1 MSELWRLLAL
11 LLILSLQSAAAA
23 AAAVVDDSGARV
35 ALPEPARR
43 IVSLAP
49 HATELLFAAGA
60 GARVVGVVSHS
71 DYPTAARALPQV
83 GGYERL
89 DLEAILG
96 LAPDLVVAWES
107 GNPGAEVERLRALGI
122 PVYVTEL
129 RRLEDIPA
137 TLERIGI
144 LAGTPGE
151 ADAAA
156 AAFRDG
162 VEALRRRYAGR
173 SPVRVFYQIWDSP
186 LMTVGGD
193 HLISSVIELC
203 GGRNVFADQAALAP
217 AVDVESVLVR
227 DPEAIV
233 ASGMAAER
241 PEWLDGWRRWPGLGA
256 VRSDALFLIHPDLI
270 QRPTPRILEGAEQL
284 CADLDRVRSRRGE

>member
-1 MSELWRLLAL
+1 MSESWLLLAL
-11 LLILSLQSAAAA
+11 LLILSLQPSVAAAVT
-23 AAAVVDDSGARV
+23 VVDDSGARL

-71 DYPTAARALPQV
+71 DYPPAARALPEV

-144 LAGTPGE
+144 LAGTPAG

-156 AAFRDG
+156 TVFRDG

-186 LMTVGGD
+186 LMTVGGE

-227 DPEAIV
+227 DPEAVV
-233 ASGMAAER
+233 ASGMATER
-241 PEWLDGWRRWPGLGA
+241 PEWLDAWRRWPGLSA
-256 VRSDALFLIHPDLI
+256 VRFDALFLIHPDLI

-284 CADLDRVRSRRGE
+284 CADLDRVRARRGE

>member
-1 MSELWRLLAL
+1 
-11 LLILSLQSAAAA
+11 
-23 AAAVVDDSGARV
+23 
-35 ALPEPARR
+35 LPAPARR

-60 GARVVGVVSHS
+60 GAQVVGVVSHS
-71 DYPTAARALPQV
+71 DYPPAALRLPEV
-83 GGYERL
+83 GSYERL

-107 GNPGAEVERLRALGI
+107 GNPRAEVARLRALGLT
-122 PVYVTEL
+122 VYVTEL

-137 TLERIGI
+137 TLERLGA
-144 LAGTPGE
+144 LAGTTGE

-162 VEALRRRYAGR
+162 VGALQRRYGGR
-173 SPVRVFYQIWDSP
+173 APVRVFYQIWDSP
-186 LMTVGGD
+186 LMTVGGE
-193 HLISSVIELC
+193 HLISSVLELC

-241 PEWLDGWRRWPGLGA
+241 PEWLDAWRRWPGLSA
-256 VRSDALFLIHPDLI
+256 VRDEALFLIHPDLI
-270 QRPTPRILEGAEQL
+270 QRPTPRILQGAEQL

>member
-233 ASGMAAER
+233 ASGMATER
-241 PEWLDGWRRWPGLGA
+241 PEWLDGWRRWPGLSA

>member
-1 MSELWRLLAL
+1 
-11 LLILSLQSAAAA
+11 
-23 AAAVVDDSGARV
+23 
-35 ALPEPARR
+35 
-43 IVSLAP
+43 
-49 HATELLFAAGA
+49 
-60 GARVVGVVSHS
+60 
-71 DYPTAARALPQV
+71 
-83 GGYERL
+83 
-89 DLEAILG
+89 
-96 LAPDLVVAWES
+96 
-107 GNPGAEVERLRALGI
+107 ALGI

-144 LAGTPGE
+144 LAGTPAG
-151 ADAAA
+151 AGAAA

-227 DPEAIV
+227 DPEAVV

-241 PEWLDGWRRWPGLGA
+241 PEWLDAWRRWPGLCA
-256 VRSDALFLIHPDLI
+256 VRNEALFLIHPDLI
-270 QRPTPRILEGAEQL
+270 QRPTPRILEGAERL
-284 CADLDRVRSRRGE
+284 CTDLDRVRARRGE